1 MSLLKLSESKWRL
14 VLSALLV
21 CAVVFESGK
30 GVFKKVGET
39 LSVQTGDTLS
49 LRCRG
54 KPVQW
59 SVPPNVEEDEGRLV
73 IVQQE
78 RFSLLTLV
86 NTTVADTG
94 EYTCFPMYCE
104 DKDCRREY
112 SKAVK
117 VFVFFPD
124 PRELFIP
131 SSSHYEMIQ
140 LRSNWPTVLPC
151 QVTSPEAKV
160 TLHREFP
167 PVEVSVDGTE
177 ISFNIKKGFTI
188 HRPRPHHAG
197 VLHCVA
203 ALGNLRQSSTKY
215 ILIYVN
221 YPMSPPAPVIQASS
235 GSVAVGDNL
244 RVACSAV
251 GERDVFIEFSW
262 EYPGQQIGRPL
273 YTEETTIPVG
283 GKASR
288 QQFQSVLQVDEVR
301 DVDQGT
307 YTCTAQNLQ
316 GANSVSTTV
325 KVVPK
330 TKKLPV

>member
-1 MSLLKLSESKWRL
+1 LLLWVLLTKSASKQ
-14 VLSALLV
+14 
-21 CAVVFESGK
+21 VFYIFPVRYLCCVTHHCIIK
-30 GVFKKVGET
+30 T

-104 DKDCRREY
+104 DKDY
-112 SKAVK
+112 
-117 VFVFFPD
+117 

-262 EYPGQQIGRPL
+262 EYPGQQ
-273 YTEETTIPVG
+273 V
-283 GKASR
+283 SR
-288 QQFQSVLQVDEVR
+288 SALKTLHQLMLGMVFQSVLQVDEVR